1 MAAPATTVRLG
12 AAVAGGCVANQ
23 RTDKQTMCCK
33 FDATARS
40 VRKSVQ
46 PLLLRT
52 GTRSPEEARKDRHG
66 MPGRTGTREPAQNLL
81 RTGTR
86 VSAGQKPPG
95 SRPGQARRSRP
106 GQARTSEAWKTH
118 PSRGSDDRV
127 SHTLN
132 LGARL
137 RMRQPVP
144 TQSAAQKRCR
154 MKPSWVL
161 NPRFCEFED
170 DFAWRSDGVI
180 GPRGSRDFPEVFACP
195 ENALPTH
202 APVPPGC

>member
-1 MAAPATTVRLG
+1 MPQPAAYGNPSSR
-12 AAVAGGCVANQ
+12 
-23 RTDKQTMCCK
+23 CCSGQ
-33 FDATARS
+33 AREA
-40 VRKSVQ
+40 RKK
-46 PLLLRT
+46 PGRT
-52 GTRSPEEARKDRHG
+52 GTREPRKREARKDRHG

-95 SRPGQARRSRP
+95 SRP